1 MKNKNVL
8 LFPLLIVLLGGCI
21 KVTKRSVTKT
31 EDPADQKQAANVA
44 ESFYMALINK
54 DYNQTYTFFG
64 TPFYKVASKEALH
77 KDYEKVAAEFGPI
90 KKVALI
96 SSHSKTIK
104 GNKDSG
110 EYVLIYA
117 VRRSISDTYET
128 FTMDLEGNTVKI
140 INYDVKF
147 IR

>member
-1 MKNKNVL
+1 MKNKNL
-8 LFPLLIVLLGGCI
+8 LFIPLLLILLGGCI
-21 KVTKRSVTKT
+21 KVTTRTTTRS
-31 EDPADQKQAANVA
+31 EDPADLKQATNTV
-44 ESFYMALINK
+44 EGFYAALINK
-54 DYNQTYTFFG
+54 NYDQTYTFFG
-64 TPFYKVASKEALH
+64 KPFYKVASKEILS
-77 KDYEKVAAEFGPI
+77 KDYEKVAAEFGPA

-96 SSHSKTIK
+96 SSHTKTIK
-104 GNKDSG
+104 GSKNSA

-128 FTMDLEGNTVKI
+128 FTMDLEGNAVKI

>member
-1 MKNKNVL
+1 MKNKKVL
-8 LFPLLIVLLGGCI
+8 FFPLLLILLGGCI
-21 KVTKRSVTKT
+21 KVTTRTITKT
-31 EDPADQKQAANVA
+31 EDPADQKQAKNVA
-44 ESFYMALINK
+44 ESFYTALINK
-54 DYNQTYTFFG
+54 NYDQTYTLFG

-77 KDYEKVAAEFGPI
+77 KDYEKVATEFGPV

-96 SSHSKTIK
+96 SSHTKTIK
-104 GNKDSG
+104 GNKNSG
-110 EYVLIYA
+110 NYVLIYA

-128 FTMDLEGNTVKI
+128 FTMDLEGNKVKI